1 MILYIFIAGV
11 FTEMASERVNKQE
24 DEIDLLKLVMVL
36 WRKAWIIVLSAILVG
51 SICYYWTYRNMY
63 TTYRSSA
70 MLYVNN
76 NSVSLGSAK
85 LSISSG
91 DIKAVNNLMETYSV
105 ILTSRTTL
113 NEIIE
118 ETGIPFT
125 YEQLKG
131 MITTG
136 TVGDTAI
143 FKVTVTAQDPE
154 LSAHLANSIVEV
166 LPSKITT
173 IIEGCS
179 VQIVDYA
186 DTGVPVVNGKPVK
199 SAAIGVLIGVVLS
212 AGVIIFLSLIDTKIR
227 DEQFLLDTYRNIPVL
242 TSVPDLSEAGK
253 GGYYGYG
260 RTPSKSSEK
269 LRVNNPVRSAAPK
282 QRSADQQFEESEQA
296 RETGSNMRPG
306 NEGK

>member
-1 MILYIFIAGV
+1 
-11 FTEMASERVNKQE
+11 MAAERVNKQE
-24 DEIDLLKLVMVL
+24 DEIDLLKLALVL
-36 WRKAWIIVLSAILVG
+36 WRKVWIIVLCAIVVG
-51 SICYYWTYRNMY
+51 SVCYYWTYRNMY

-85 LSISSG
+85 LSITNG

-113 NEIIE
+113 NEIIQ

-125 YEQLKG
+125 YEQLRD
-131 MITTG
+131 MIKTE

-143 FKVTVTAQDPE
+143 FKITVTAQDPE
-154 LSAHLANSIVEV
+154 LSAHLANSILEV
-166 LPSKITT
+166 LPTKITT
-173 IIEGCS
+173 VIEGCS
-179 VQIVDYA
+179 VQVVDYA
-186 DTGVPVVNGKPVK
+186 VSGEPVVNGRPVK
-199 SAAIGVLIGVVLS
+199 SAAIGALIGVVLS

-227 DEQFLLDTYRNIPVL
+227 DEQFLLDSYKDIPVL
-242 TSVPDLSEAGK
+242 TSVPDLNEAGK

-260 RTPSKSSEK
+260 RSGSKNSEK
-269 LRVNNPVRSAAPK
+269 LRVNPQVRQNGAGLPGGNG
-282 QRSADQQFEESEQA
+282 QTEEG
-296 RETGSNMRPG
+296 RHETSSNMRPG